1 MARSNRRK
9 SPVSRAEVRPGSRGW
24 PGLDL
29 SRGPWRWVLTAGVLL
44 IFLAVLY
51 PEPMFQG
58 KVFQSA
64 DSSNA
69 EAFSAVGEAS
79 LAEGH
84 YPLWNPYLF
93 GGMPTFGSTAFVK
106 YIYPVTA
113 VFNFLQGT
121 LGFPPMTWMLGH
133 LLFGGLGMAW
143 LLGRWKLPLGAVL
156 LGAVAFLLFP
166 RIVAWG
172 VHGHGTKLG
181 AAMYLPWILGWALR
195 VLDGRGW
202 RAVGMTG
209 LLLGLQLLRSH
220 PQITYYTLL
229 TVGWLAL
236 WLTVFPA
243 EEWTRPKTPR
253 WRWLRLGQLG
263 LGLGLGFMIGAIL
276 LLPVHEY
283 SGLSIRGQDTAGGGG
298 VGLDYATAWSLAPAE
313 MGTFVLP
320 AAAGFGKA
328 TYMGHMPFTDYPNYF
343 GILLLVLALVGF
355 WHGARSWFGAL
366 LSLALLAL
374 LVSFGNFGFG
384 FYELLY
390 DHLPFFNKFRVPS
403 MILVLTALAVAL
415 LAARGV
421 TAWIRCLQAEGDSTV
436 SWPLG
441 DRRVLPGVL
450 ALTGLII
457 LLLGMSGAGREGY
470 LSSLQTMAAQSGK
483 QAADVLLKEAW
494 YLQKSSLIRIGLL
507 LLTAGAAFWASV
519 RQPGRLAPA
528 LPWILLVL
536 VGMDLGGI
544 NRLIVNPDQGLFSVA
559 RDSQGRG
566 QLVTAPPLLQTP
578 RTVRA
583 EQSGPAADQLA
594 KLTEHDRLW
603 PLGQYSA
610 GNFWMADRIRSLGG
624 YHPAKLAGFEQIRRR
639 LFDQQQP
646 SGHLASWLAGRVVV
660 FDRALSDNDL
670 GFLEQVGARLVPEGA
685 NVAAP
690 FIYRNISALPRARLV
705 SRWLPVEAL
714 PEKDALEPFL
724 DALAAGAIDYREVVH
739 LNARPD
745 PEPAEAPGDLPPP
758 VFLTDGLDEVVL
770 EVDIPR
776 SALLLLADM
785 NAPGWAVEID
795 GQPAQLLT
803 ADLVLRAVA
812 LPAGRHEVRFHFSD
826 PAVGRGLALTIAGVL
841 LALALVI
848 WPLVAARL
856 GKKPAGEVA
865 HV

>member
-1 MARSNRRK
+1 MARTNRKK
-9 SPVSRAEVRPGSRGW
+9 SPAPRAVVRPGTRGW
-24 PGLDL
+24 PGPDL
-29 SRGPWRWVLTAGVLL
+29 SRGPWRWVLTVGVLL

-51 PEPMFQG
+51 PEPIFQG

-69 EAFSAVGEAS
+69 EAFAAVGDAS

-93 GGMPTFGSTAFVK
+93 SGMPTFGSTAYVKFV
-106 YIYPVTA
+106 YPVTA
-113 VFNFLQGT
+113 VFNFLQGP

-133 LLFGGLGMAW
+133 MLFGGLGMAW

-209 LLLGLQLLRSH
+209 LFLGLQLLRSH

-236 WLTVFPA
+236 WLTIFPA
-243 EEWTRPKTPR
+243 EEWTRQLTAR
-253 WRWLRLGQLG
+253 GRWLRLGQLG
-263 LGLGLGFMIGAIL
+263 LGLVLGFMIGAIL

-343 GILLLVLALVGF
+343 GILLLVLAVVGF
-355 WHGARSWFGAL
+355 WYGGRSWFGAL

-384 FYELLY
+384 FYEVLY
-390 DHLPFFNKFRVPS
+390 NYLPFFNKFRVPS

-421 TAWIRCLQAEGDSTV
+421 TAWTRCLQAADDGTTP
-436 SWPLG
+436 WPLG

-450 ALTGLII
+450 ALAGLVI

-470 LSSLQTMAAQSGK
+470 LGSLQTMAAQSGK

-544 NRLIVNPDQGLFSVA
+544 NRLIVHPDQGLFSVA

-566 QLVTAPPLLQTP
+566 QLVTAAPLLQTP

-583 EQSGPAADQLA
+583 EQSGPAASELA
-594 KLTEHDRLW
+594 TLTGHDRLW

-610 GNFWMADRIRSLGG
+610 GNFWMADHIRSLGG
-624 YHPAKLAGFEQIRRR
+624 YHPAKLAGYEQIRRR
-639 LFDQQQP
+639 LFDQQP
-646 SGHLASWLAGRVVV
+646 SGHLASWLAGGVVV

-685 NVAAP
+685 NVTAP
-690 FIYRNISALPRARLV
+690 FIYRNTSALPRARLV
-705 SRWLPVEAL
+705 SRWSPVEAL

-724 DALAAGAIDYREVVH
+724 DALAAGTLDYRDIVH
-739 LNARPD
+739 LSQRPD
-745 PEPAEAPGDLPPP
+745 PEPTYAPGDLPAP

-770 EVDIPR
+770 EVDLPR

-785 NAPGWAVEID
+785 NAPGWKVEVD
-795 GQPAQLLT
+795 GQPAELLT

-812 LPAGRHEVRFHFSD
+812 LPAGHHEVRFHFSD
-826 PAVGRGLALTIAGVL
+826 PAVGRGLALTLAGIL
-841 LALALVI
+841 LTLALVI
-848 WPLVAARL
+848 WPWVAARL
-856 GKKPAGEVA
+856 GRKPAGEEA